1 MEEKRI
7 TLLEERVEI
16 HEKRITAHGKQ
27 IDDLIDRDGQKD
39 LDLALMKK
47 DIENTNES
55 VKRMEKT
62 VGKIDEKLD
71 KLMDTRHGDHL
82 VTPLENYRKIVWLFI
97 GIAVTFIGKVL
108 IEVLFRGV

>member
-1 MEEKRI
+1 MDEKRI
-7 TLLEERVEI
+7 AILEQRADV

-27 IDDLIDRDGQKD
+27 IDNLIDRDGQKD
-39 LDLALMKK
+39 LDLALMRK

-97 GIAVTFIGKVL
+97 GIAVAFLGKIL